1 MGAEETKE
9 VYDEWNGKIHPYLL
23 PMHLMTT
30 LGDVNDDLKDME
42 ETVTEAGME
51 SILYTD
57 RTSAISDVAEGTGIL
72 NGYIMSLIPT
82 AKSRLDDPLY
92 KGFDQG
98 ATEMLSRI
106 RMEDYATDNTL
117 SIKDHSVMHGGYGE
131 VYEYDIKKDKLTI
144 DDFLGLNSLKGTGE
158 PGSLTNVPKEF
169 QSFTDMFTLDYNEIK
184 EQLKDGDGRQI
195 DLETYLKYIS
205 TLGEYDHKMD
215 KPFENFISGIL
226 DVTIVKPV
234 IEACTGY
241 DLITGEDLSDLER
254 GLKAVFAVVDVVTLC
269 VGIKGSDL
277 AKLGVKGALKFTGK
291 TMLVDMAAFTAS
303 YGVGKLGEELGLP
316 LPLTLILSGAAGITV
331 SIKLG
336 KYVFKDSTGKVILE
350 SNVDEVLDTVEGAGG
365 ANKTPFR
372 DLMSPKEAARY
383 NEYWNGVAD
392 DLAKTNVQ
400 NYRNA
405 ILNGDIT
412 KPTGGKINSKVITA
426 GVDINTGDVYYGTS
440 GMKNNPTRTTTHPQM
455 QEIIDKVGGSQTNY
469 PLENCGEFN
478 AVNSAISN
486 GVNPADLRIYSVD
499 RISGQYKAPC
509 VNCENLYGDILHFIE

>member
-350 SNVDEVLDTVEGAGG
+350 SNVDEVLDTIEGVGG
-365 ANKTPFR
+365 AKGLTDGKLDVTNTEALKKNFSGKSVDEIADILR
-372 DLMSPKEAARY
+372 DSGYDVTIKNSTRSSSGAQIIKVNNP
-383 NEYWNGVAD
+383 G
-392 DLAKTNVQ
+392 
-400 NYRNA
+400 
-405 ILNGDIT
+405 
-412 KPTGGKINSKVITA
+412 GGKNITQVQVSP
-426 GVDINTGDVYYGTS
+426 GGGRHGELPYVKISTDIG
-440 GMKNNPTRTTTHPQM
+440 KIK
-455 QEIIDKVGGSQTNY
+455 IIDGPSSSYKTDGLEKSVNIFTEGG
-469 PLENCGEFN
+469 
-478 AVNSAISN
+478 
-486 GVNPADLRIYSVD
+486 
-499 RISGQYKAPC
+499 K
-509 VNCENLYGDILHFIE
+509 

>member
-30 LGDVNDDLKDME
+30 LGDANDDLKEME
-42 ETVTEAGME
+42 EIVTEAGME

-82 AKSRLDDPLY
+82 AESRLDDPLY
-92 KGFDQG
+92 KGFDRG

-144 DDFLGLNSLKGTGE
+144 DDFLGLNSLKGPGE

-169 QSFTDMFTLDYNEIK
+169 QSFTDMFTLDYNGIK
-184 EQLKDGDGRQI
+184 DQLKDGDGKQI

-215 KPFENFISGIL
+215 KPFENFISGLL
-226 DVTIVKPV
+226 DVTIVKPI

-350 SNVDEVLDTVEGAGG
+350 SNVDEVLDTIEGVGG
-365 ANKTPFR
+365 AKPV
-372 DLMSPKEAARY
+372 DDIIK
-383 NEYWNGVAD
+383 GVE
-392 DLAKTNVQ
+392 
-400 NYRNA
+400 
-405 ILNGDIT
+405 NGDILLENNIQ
-412 KPTGGKINSKVITA
+412 KGNYGEMKMDSYFKEQGYERISLDKVT
-426 GVDINTGDVYYGTS
+426 DINAKTHQGIDGVYY
-440 GMKNNPTRTTTHPQM
+440 NPDGNPPYIIGEAKYGSSTLGNTRDGAQM
-455 QEIIDKVGGSQTNY
+455 SDTWIKGSDR
-469 PLENCGEFN
+469 LVN
-478 AVNSAISN
+478 AV
-486 GVNPADLRIYSVD
+486 GKDLADDIFLEGYGKTVVRIKPDGSMVP
-499 RISGQYKAPC
+499 KT
-509 VNCENLYGDILHFIE
+509 LK